1 MSFIYCQEM
10 VETEYTNIVW
20 KLENILYMQ
29 EYIIL
34 LLKLFRI

>member
-34 LLKLFRI
+34 LLKLFRR